1 MDLGDKEKYSRE
13 HWEMVAW
20 LQSHEASLDEKYD
33 IKNIPRRNKKRKPAA
48 KASKEPEDTL
58 DLHGLTVE
66 EAVREI
72 KSFITGSKLKGYY
85 FIKIIHGKGLHSQG
99 EAKLKSL
106 VVDFLN
112 GEGRNLISS
121 WKHAS
126 LNQGGDGA
134 VIIYL

>member
-1 MDLGDKEKYSRE
+1 MDFGEKKKYSRE

-20 LQSHEASLDEKYD
+20 LQSHETSLDEKYD
-33 IKNIPRRNKKRKPAA
+33 LANNPRRAKKRKPSD
-48 KASKEPEDTL
+48 KPSEEPDDTL
-58 DLHGLTVE
+58 DLHGLKVE

-72 KSFITGSKLKGYY
+72 KSFISGSKLKGYY
-85 FIKIIHGKGLHSQG
+85 IIKIIHGKGLHSLG

-134 VIIYL
+134 VEIYL